1 MASRLWYSNTASF
14 EVKLMSCKSCTSEN
28 QKKVRSEMIV
38 HFSGL
43 KNLDAPPIFASPE
56 LLVCMDCG
64 FTELDLPKTTL
75 CQLAKGFSSGT
86 KSSQTYLSFLRSSS
100 AN

>member
-1 MASRLWYSNTASF
+1 MA
-14 EVKLMSCKSCTSEN
+14 CKSCSSEN
-28 QKKVRSEMIV
+28 QQKVRSEMIV

-43 KNLDAPPIFASPE
+43 KNLDTPPIFSSPE

-75 CQLAKGFSSGT
+75 CQLTKSFSEGT
-86 KSSQTYLSFLRSSS
+86 KSSRTYLSFLRSSS